1 MNKITAILIDDEEKA
16 LEGLQIKVS
25 KYFPEIEIVALCNNP
40 KKAIETI
47 NNLKPDL
54 LFIDIE
60 MPVYSGFDVL
70 AKIDNPTFETIF
82 VTAYNNYAIEA
93 IKNCAIGYIV
103 KPIDNEELKLAVSNA
118 IKNIQQKTAFEKNLQ
133 LLTLL
138 GNKNSKATIAVP
150 SQKGL
155 SFIKTDSIIR
165 FEGVE
170 GYTRIY
176 TTNQKPFLSSYS
188 IGKFCKLLEN
198 STFFLCHKSHL
209 INLNHIKS
217 IFKEGTIE
225 LVDNSTITC
234 ARTKK
239 NELLE
244 KMKQL

>member
-1 MNKITAILIDDEEKA
+1 MTKITAILIDDEEKA

-25 KYFPEIEIVALCNNP
+25 KFFPEIEIVALCNNP
-40 KKAIETI
+40 EKAIETI

-138 GNKNSKATIAVP
+138 GNKNSKATMAVP

-155 SFIKTDSIIR
+155 SFIKT
-165 FEGVE
+165 V
-170 GYTRIY
+170 
-176 TTNQKPFLSSYS
+176 
-188 IGKFCKLLEN
+188 
-198 STFFLCHKSHL
+198 
-209 INLNHIKS
+209 
-217 IFKEGTIE
+217 
-225 LVDNSTITC
+225 
-234 ARTKK
+234 
-239 NELLE
+239 
-244 KMKQL
+244 MKI